1 MFWKRTTTTTN
12 APIDA
17 QYGSQATPPVQ
28 FVPVAQTSSQ
38 VAPLVQAVPVASAG
52 AATLNAPAYN
62 RPYEAVV
69 PLPVESVTAAGM
81 ANVATADRT
90 YQPDVRRSYN
100 LTRITQFV
108 WLAVGV
114 LNTLFAVRVILKVII
129 ANPAAGFAQFITN
142 TTAPFLAPF
151 TGLMRNMTASNG
163 SVLEITTLI
172 AMLVYALL
180 AWGIVKLLWIVFER
194 RIAR

>member
-12 APIDA
+12 NPIDV
-17 QYGSQATPPVQ
+17 QAMPPVQ
-28 FVPVAQTSSQ
+28 FVPVAQNASQ
-38 VAPLVQAVPVASAG
+38 VPSLAQAVPVASVG
-52 AATLNAPAYN
+52 AAALSAPTYN
-62 RPYEAVV
+62 PPYDAVV
-69 PLPVESVTAAGM
+69 PVQVASVTDVGM

-90 YQPDVRRSYN
+90 YQPDVRRSYH

-114 LNTLFAVRVILKVII
+114 LNTLFAVRIILKILV

-142 TTAPFLAPF
+142 ATAPFLAPF
-151 TGLMRNMTASNG
+151 TGLMRNLTASNG
-163 SVLEITTLI
+163 SVLEITTII

-180 AWGIVKLLWIVFER
+180 AWGIIRLLWIVFER